1 MRDSGMPDRG
11 GSLLKSKLSRFG
23 AVTICAISMAT
34 GCHQEQKKNS
44 MLNQQ
49 QTEHAIAELRA
60 AYAAFNRGDID
71 AAVRV
76 LDPQVEW
83 VEPAEFPHGG
93 AYHGI
98 EGAKRYL
105 RQSRAAVAQVISE
118 PEQFLPA
125 GDRVVVFVHARVL
138 GRGTAEWQDVSLADV
153 YTFRD
158 GKVIKMRAFA
168 NRNDALQW
176 VGHENP
182 KP

>member
-1 MRDSGMPDRG
+1 
-11 GSLLKSKLSRFG
+11 
-23 AVTICAISMAT
+23 MAA
-34 GCHQEQKKNS
+34 GCRQEQ
-44 MLNQQ
+44 MERLALNRQ

-60 AYAAFNRGDID
+60 AYGAFNRGDID

-83 VEPAEFPHGG
+83 VEPEEFPHGG

-105 RQSRAAVAQVISE
+105 AQSRAAAAQVISE
-118 PEQFLPA
+118 PDQFVPV

-138 GRGTAEWQDVSLADV
+138 PRGTAEWQDINLADV

-168 NRNDALQW
+168 NRQDALRW
-176 VGHENP
+176 VSRSDSGR
-182 KP
+182 

>member
-1 MRDSGMPDRG
+1 
-11 GSLLKSKLSRFG
+11 
-23 AVTICAISMAT
+23 MAT
-34 GCHQEQKKNS
+34 GCHPEQKKNS

-71 AAVRV
+71 AAVRM

-83 VEPAEFPHGG
+83 VEPDEFPYGG

-105 RQSRAAVAQVISE
+105 AQSRATAAQVISE
-118 PEQFLPA
+118 PEQFLSA
-125 GDRVVVFVHARVL
+125 RDRVVVFVYARVL
-138 GRGTAEWQDVSLADV
+138 GKGTTEWQDISLADV

-168 NRNDALQW
+168 SRNDTLQW
-176 VGHENP
+176 VDQEDP